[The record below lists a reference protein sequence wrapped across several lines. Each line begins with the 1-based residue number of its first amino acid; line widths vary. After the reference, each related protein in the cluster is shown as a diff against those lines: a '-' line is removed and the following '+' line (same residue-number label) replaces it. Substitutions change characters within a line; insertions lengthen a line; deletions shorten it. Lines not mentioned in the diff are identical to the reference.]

1 MHIQFINPTADFV
14 IMIIKGLSF
23 LERRK
28 TGVPCECFK
37 LKNPPPP
44 AKTTMWG
51 WGRGEEKTERKETL
65 SRAVSLGNLPASQNT
80 LVVLQQKTA

>member
-37 LKNPPPP
+37 LKNPPP
-44 AKTTMWG
+44 
-51 WGRGEEKTERKETL
+51 
-65 SRAVSLGNLPASQNT
+65 
-80 LVVLQQKTA
+80 QQKPQCGDGEGEKKRQKEKKP